1 MKSEIEKIATEVSP
15 TAFIT
20 PEPEVVKVEKIINDI
35 LSLLD
40 YESIETFKEGQAKQG
55 RRQLSSLDILKDA
68 LLKEVESVALTKAV
82 DADQV
87 ERVINS
93 KTKKL
98 LTAQINNIFEVLS
111 MSTVKRDNRYYI
123 LGLILRLLLT
133 K

>member
-20 PEPEVVKVEKIINDI
+20 PAPEVVKVEKIINDI

-98 LTAQINNIFEVLS
+98 LTGVLLHY
-111 MSTVKRDNRYYI
+111 VALDKRSEIQRRHTHSKVRTI
-123 LGLILRLLLT
+123 LQES
-133 K
+133 